1 MGVRQKWDVIGRSGA
16 AVASFLDMQSFFI
29 KGNWICA
36 ITRHNAEPNI
46 IILLTKK
53 SSCWLW
59 RQTVKPSFNDSIVLL
74 VGQAAQYNVWSIWM
88 WRNLVLFLFW
98 FRSHARCGCS
108 IVCLRCQVVQIKQVD
123 FKVSNYRYKT
133 FLVIVG
139 QLPKEYSQ
147 EKAVSAASA
156 KWKEVKGKPVVINL
170 INL

>member
-1 MGVRQKWDVIGRSGA
+1 MPSPDTMLSLILLYYWQKNLPVDSDVRQWSHPLMIP
-16 AVASFLDMQSFFI
+16 LY
-29 KGNWICA
+29 C
-36 ITRHNAEPNI
+36 
-46 IILLTKK
+46 
-53 SSCWLW
+53 LW
-59 RQTVKPSFNDSIVLL
+59 VKPYNIMC
-74 VGQAAQYNVWSIWM
+74 GQ
-88 WRNLVLFLFW
+88 FECGGTW
-98 FRSHARCGCS
+98 FCFCFDFVRSHARCGCS